1 VLLSGILTFIVDG
14 IEAGGILFIGGSMII
29 NSKEMVYRLRG
40 MEFHCAM
47 DVTMNFIGGK
57 WKAVVLWYLRKD
69 KKRFSELGRLIPGI
83 TEKML
88 SLQLKQLEQ
97 DGIVERIVYPEVP
110 PRVEYQLTEFGR
122 TLVPLLE
129 AIAKWGR
136 GLGEREGELIE
147 KGRKKPVKRK
157 VA

>member
-1 VLLSGILTFIVDG
+1 MLID
-14 IEAGGILFIGGSMII
+14 
-29 NSKEMVYRLRG
+29 NKEKRFRLRG
-40 MEFHCAM
+40 REYHCAM

-57 WKAVVLWYLRKD
+57 WKTVVLWYLRKE
-69 KKRFSELGRLIPGI
+69 KRRFSELKRLIPGI

-110 PRVEYQLTEFGR
+110 PRVEYNMTDFGR
-122 TLVPLLE
+122 TLIPLLE
-129 AIAKWGR
+129 AVAKWGR
-136 GLGEREGELIE
+136 ALAEEEGSVVEVTP
-147 KGRKKPVKRK
+147 KKTQRKK